1 MKKSRKRLVIL
12 SVVILFQ
19 AAVVY
24 VGLAFYYHNAFEYG
38 TWINGIYCT
47 GKSIEEVN
55 KELKNRFHYDGV
67 TIYDEQK
74 NSYSIDADAIGYEY
88 DFTESLKGYLAGQN
102 AWTWFTC
109 FWRVR
114 RDEIRPVVSYT
125 EADFD
130 MCFESLPIYQEE
142 QRKTGNISIVK
153 TGQGYEL
160 VNERMHVLD
169 LQQAKEAIEEAVLTA
184 DDTIDL
190 AEADCYYDMEL
201 TAEMQRT
208 LQEWEEVKDFQD
220 CNIIYQMGEDQIP
233 IDASVVC
240 DWIMLN
246 EDGSF
251 AWDEDGNLQLKEDA
265 ISEFISGLANTY
277 DTVGI
282 SREFRATRGEVV
294 KVEGGIYGNKLD
306 QETEVEYLT
315 DAFLTKKAEIH
326 TPAYLQTSVL
336 QGKDDIGSTYIE
348 VDMSNQMMYYYKDG
362 VLKVETPVVTGNT
375 SRKMGTP
382 SGVNYVYAK
391 QTDRILRGEGYASHV
406 NYWMPVKGNIGIHDA
421 TWRGKFGG
429 QIYATNGSHG
439 CINTPYS
446 VMSTLYEMVEIG
458 TPVVMFY

>member
-1 MKKSRKRLVIL
+1 MKKSIKRLVIL
-12 SVVILFQ
+12 FAVILFQ
-19 AAVVY
+19 VTAAY

-55 KELKNRFHYDGV
+55 VELKNRFHYDGV

-88 DFTESLKGYLAGQN
+88 DFTESLKSYLASQN
-102 AWTWFTC
+102 TWMWFNC
-109 FWRVR
+109 FWRIR
-114 RDEIRPVVSYT
+114 QDEIKPVISYT

-130 MCFESLPIYQEE
+130 VCFKSLPIYQEE
-142 QRKTGNISIVK
+142 QGKTRNISIVK

-160 VNERMHVLD
+160 VNERTHVLD
-169 LQQAKEAIEEAVLTA
+169 LQQVKAVIEEAVLTA

-220 CNIIYQMGEDQIP
+220 CNIIYQIGEDQIP

-251 AWDEDGNLQLKEDA
+251 AWDEDGNLQLREDA
-265 ISEFISGLANTY
+265 VREFISGLAETY
-277 DTVGI
+277 DSVGI
-282 SREFRATRGEVV
+282 SREFHATRGEIV

-306 QETEVEYLT
+306 QETEVAYLT

-326 TPAYLQTSVL
+326 IPAYLQTSVF
-336 QGKDDIGSTYIE
+336 QGQDDIGSTYIE
-348 VDMSNQMMYYYKDG
+348 VDMTNQMMYYYKDG

-375 SRKMGTP
+375 SRRMGTP

-446 VMSTLYEMVEIG
+446 AMSTLYEMVEIG